1 MTTTEKEAR
10 DTLLAQGQIE
20 WLTPKQVNILFSIS
34 VSSLAKMRMNRINL
48 PFSKMGKYIRY
59 RKSDVENFIESNLVN
74 KRAYPKC
81 GERVT

>member
-74 KRAYPKC
+74 KRAYPK
-81 GERVT
+81 